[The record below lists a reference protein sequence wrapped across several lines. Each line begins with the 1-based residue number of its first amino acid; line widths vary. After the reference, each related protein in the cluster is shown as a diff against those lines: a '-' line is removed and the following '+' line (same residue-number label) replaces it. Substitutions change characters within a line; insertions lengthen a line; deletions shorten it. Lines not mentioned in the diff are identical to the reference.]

1 MKESNKTAVDKIS
14 DAMNDKGGL
23 YIAVVF
29 LILLFGLLFLTIW
42 VNEISNKTGVN
53 TFELQD
59 RILKLERE
67 FSLSDELNTDF
78 LSDTDAQFQFLEKE
92 IRKLWDLSNQR
103 NRKNIEKIIESM
115 SNMDQLISNLE
126 QSYESLSTAKSL
138 LINDLKSLEKTIGT
152 IDLRDSDVIDLKLK
166 LGNLEKK
173 ILIVDET
180 IQAYDSFRQ
189 QTNQTLTDI
198 QSKIY
203 TDVNIIE

>member
-1 MKESNKTAVDKIS
+1 MKESNKTAVDRIS
-14 DAMNDKGGL
+14 DAMNDRGGL

-29 LILLFGLLFLTIW
+29 LILLFGMLFLTIW
-42 VNEISNKTGVN
+42 VNEISKKTGVN

-59 RILKLERE
+59 RIVKLERE

-92 IRKLWDLSNQR
+92 IRKLWDLSNKR
-103 NRKNIEKIIESM
+103 NRKNIEKIIKSM

-152 IDLRDSDVIDLKLK
+152 IDLSDSDVIDLKLK

>member
-1 MKESNKTAVDKIS
+1 MKESNKTVVDRIS

-29 LILLFGLLFLTIW
+29 LILLFGMLFLGIW
-42 VNEISNKTGVN
+42 VNEISKKTGVN

-92 IRKLWDLSNQR
+92 IRKLWDLSNKR
-103 NRKNIEKIIESM
+103 NRKNIEKIIQSM
-115 SNMDQLISNLE
+115 SKMDELIGNLE

-138 LINDLKSLEKTIGT
+138 LISDLKSLEKTIGT
-152 IDLRDSDVIDLKLK
+152 IDLSDSDVIDLKLK

>member
-1 MKESNKTAVDKIS
+1 MSK
-14 DAMNDKGGL
+14 M
-23 YIAVVF
+23 
-29 LILLFGLLFLTIW
+29 
-42 VNEISNKTGVN
+42 
-53 TFELQD
+53 
-59 RILKLERE
+59 
-67 FSLSDELNTDF
+67 DEL
-78 LSDTDAQFQFLEKE
+78 
-92 IRKLWDLSNQR
+92 IG
-103 NRKNIEKIIESM
+103 
-115 SNMDQLISNLE
+115 NLE

-138 LINDLKSLEKTIGT
+138 LISDLKSLEKTIGT
-152 IDLRDSDVIDLKLK
+152 IDLSDSDVIDLKLK

>member
-1 MKESNKTAVDKIS
+1 MKESNKTAVDRIS

-29 LILLFGLLFLTIW
+29 LILLFGMLFLGIW
-42 VNEISNKTGVN
+42 VNEISKKTGVN

-92 IRKLWDLSNQR
+92 IRKLWDLSNKR
-103 NRKNIEKIIESM
+103 NRKNIEKIIQSM
-115 SNMDQLISNLE
+115 SKMDELIGNLE

-138 LINDLKSLEKTIGT
+138 LISDLKSLEKTIGT
-152 IDLRDSDVIDLKLK
+152 IDLSDSDVIDLKLK

>member
-1 MKESNKTAVDKIS
+1 MKESNKTAVDRIS
-14 DAMNDKGGL
+14 DAMNDRGGL

-29 LILLFGLLFLTIW
+29 LILLFGMLFLTIW
-42 VNEISNKTGVN
+42 VNEISKKTGVN
-53 TFELQD
+53 TLELQD

-92 IRKLWDLSNQR
+92 IRKLWDLSNKR

-152 IDLRDSDVIDLKLK
+152 IDLSDSDVIDLKLK

>member
-1 MKESNKTAVDKIS
+1 MKESNKTAVDRIS

-29 LILLFGLLFLTIW
+29 LILLFGMLFLGIW
-42 VNEISNKTGVN
+42 VNEISKKTGVN

-92 IRKLWDLSNQR
+92 IRKLWDLSNKR
-103 NRKNIEKIIESM
+103 NRKNIEKIIQSM
-115 SNMDQLISNLE
+115 SNMDELISNLE

-152 IDLRDSDVIDLKLK
+152 IDLSDSDVIDLKLK

-180 IQAYDSFRQ
+180 IRAYDSFRQ

>member
-1 MKESNKTAVDKIS
+1 MKEYKTAIDKIS
-14 DAMNDKGGL
+14 DAMNDRGGL

-42 VNEISNKTGVN
+42 VNEISKKTGVN

-92 IRKLWDLSNQR
+92 IRKLWDLSNKR

-126 QSYESLSTAKSL
+126 QSYESLSIAKSL

-152 IDLRDSDVIDLKLK
+152 IDLSDSDVIDLKLK

>member
-1 MKESNKTAVDKIS
+1 MKESNKTVVDRIS
-14 DAMNDKGGL
+14 NAMNDRGGL

-29 LILLFGLLFLTIW
+29 LILLFGMLFLGIW
-42 VNEISNKTGVN
+42 VNEISKKTGVN

-92 IRKLWDLSNQR
+92 IRKLWDLSNKR
-103 NRKNIEKIIESM
+103 NRKNIEKIIQSM
-115 SNMDQLISNLE
+115 SKMDELIGNLE

-138 LINDLKSLEKTIGT
+138 LISDLKSLEKTIGT
-152 IDLRDSDVIDLKLK
+152 IDLSDSDVIDLKLK

>member
-1 MKESNKTAVDKIS
+1 MKESNKTVVDRIS

-29 LILLFGLLFLTIW
+29 LILLFGMLFLGIW
-42 VNEISNKTGVN
+42 VNEISKKTGVN

-92 IRKLWDLSNQR
+92 IRKLWDLSNKR
-103 NRKNIEKIIESM
+103 NRKNIEKIIQSM
-115 SNMDQLISNLE
+115 SKMDELIGNLE

-152 IDLRDSDVIDLKLK
+152 IDLSDSDVIDLKLK

-180 IQAYDSFRQ
+180 IRAYDSFRQ

>member
-1 MKESNKTAVDKIS
+1 MKESNKTAVDRIS
-14 DAMNDKGGL
+14 DAMNDRGGL

-29 LILLFGLLFLTIW
+29 LILLFGMLFLTIW
-42 VNEISNKTGVN
+42 VNEISKKTGVN

-59 RILKLERE
+59 RIVKLERE

-92 IRKLWDLSNQR
+92 IRKLWDLSNKR
-103 NRKNIEKIIESM
+103 NRKNIEKIIKSM

-152 IDLRDSDVIDLKLK
+152 IDLSDSDVIDLKLK

-203 TDVNIIE
+203 TDVNVIE

>member
-1 MKESNKTAVDKIS
+1 MKFQK
-14 DAMNDKGGL
+14 
-23 YIAVVF
+23 
-29 LILLFGLLFLTIW
+29 
-42 VNEISNKTGVN
+42 KTGVN

-92 IRKLWDLSNQR
+92 IRKLWDLSNKR

-138 LINDLKSLEKTIGT
+138 LINDLKSLEKTIGS
-152 IDLRDSDVIDLKLK
+152 IDLSDSDVIDLKLK

>member
-42 VNEISNKTGVN
+42 VNEISKKTGVN

-92 IRKLWDLSNQR
+92 
-103 NRKNIEKIIESM
+103 
-115 SNMDQLISNLE
+115 
-126 QSYESLSTAKSL
+126 
-138 LINDLKSLEKTIGT
+138 KTIGT
-152 IDLRDSDVIDLKLK
+152 IDLSDSDVIDLKLK

>member
-1 MKESNKTAVDKIS
+1 MKESNKTAVDRIS
-14 DAMNDKGGL
+14 DAMNDRGGL
-23 YIAVVF
+23 FIAVVF
-29 LILLFGLLFLTIW
+29 LILLFGMLFLTIW
-42 VNEISNKTGVN
+42 VNEISKKTGVN
-53 TFELQD
+53 TIELQD

-92 IRKLWDLSNQR
+92 IRKLWDLSNKR

-152 IDLRDSDVIDLKLK
+152 IDLSDSDVIDLKLK

>member
-1 MKESNKTAVDKIS
+1 MKESNKTAVDRIS
-14 DAMNDKGGL
+14 DAMNDRGGL

-29 LILLFGLLFLTIW
+29 LILLFGMLFLGIW
-42 VNEISNKTGVN
+42 VNEISKKTGVN

-92 IRKLWDLSNQR
+92 IRKLWDLSNKR
-103 NRKNIEKIIESM
+103 NRKNIEKIIQSM
-115 SNMDQLISNLE
+115 SKMDELIGNLE

-138 LINDLKSLEKTIGT
+138 LISDLKSLEKTIGT
-152 IDLRDSDVIDLKLK
+152 IDLSDSDVIDLKLK

>member
-1 MKESNKTAVDKIS
+1 MKESNKTAVDRIS
-14 DAMNDKGGL
+14 DAMNDRGGL

-29 LILLFGLLFLTIW
+29 LILLFGMLFLTIW
-42 VNEISNKTGVN
+42 VNEISKKTGVN

-78 LSDTDAQFQFLEKE
+78 LSDTDTQFQFLEKE
-92 IRKLWDLSNQR
+92 IRKLWDLSNKR

-126 QSYESLSTAKSL
+126 QSYESLSITKSL

-152 IDLRDSDVIDLKLK
+152 IDLSDSDVIDLKLK

>member
-1 MKESNKTAVDKIS
+1 MKESNKTVVDRIS
-14 DAMNDKGGL
+14 DAMNDRGGL

-29 LILLFGLLFLTIW
+29 LILLFGMLFLGIW
-42 VNEISNKTGVN
+42 VNEISKKTGVN

-92 IRKLWDLSNQR
+92 IRKLWDLSNKR
-103 NRKNIEKIIESM
+103 NRKNIEKIIQSM
-115 SNMDQLISNLE
+115 SKMDELIGNLE

-138 LINDLKSLEKTIGT
+138 LISDLKSLEKTIGT
-152 IDLRDSDVIDLKLK
+152 IDLSDSDVIDLKLK

>member
-1 MKESNKTAVDKIS
+1 MKESNKTVVDRIS
-14 DAMNDKGGL
+14 DAMNDRGGL

-29 LILLFGLLFLTIW
+29 LILLFGMLFLGIW
-42 VNEISNKTGVN
+42 VNEISKKTGVN

-92 IRKLWDLSNQR
+92 IRKLWDLSNKR
-103 NRKNIEKIIESM
+103 NRKNIEKIIQSM
-115 SNMDQLISNLE
+115 SNMDELISNLE

-152 IDLRDSDVIDLKLK
+152 IDLSDSDVIDLKLK

-180 IQAYDSFRQ
+180 IRAYDSFRQ

>member
-1 MKESNKTAVDKIS
+1 MKESNKTAVDRIS
-14 DAMNDKGGL
+14 DAMNDRGGL

-29 LILLFGLLFLTIW
+29 LILLFGMLFLTIW
-42 VNEISNKTGVN
+42 VNEISKKTGVN

-92 IRKLWDLSNQR
+92 IRKLWDLSNKR

-152 IDLRDSDVIDLKLK
+152 IDLSDSDVIDLKLNI
-166 LGNLEKK
+166 GNLEKK

>member
-1 MKESNKTAVDKIS
+1 MKESNKTAVDRIS
-14 DAMNDKGGL
+14 DAMNDRGGL

-29 LILLFGLLFLTIW
+29 LILLFGMLFLTIW
-42 VNEISNKTGVN
+42 VNEISKKTGVN

-78 LSDTDAQFQFLEKE
+78 LSDTDTQFQFLEKE
-92 IRKLWDLSNQR
+92 IRKLWDLSNKR

-126 QSYESLSTAKSL
+126 QSYESLNTTKSL
-138 LINDLKSLEKTIGT
+138 LINDLKNLEKTIGT
-152 IDLRDSDVIDLKLK
+152 IDLSDSDVIDLKLK

>member
-1 MKESNKTAVDKIS
+1 MKESNKTAVDRIS
-14 DAMNDKGGL
+14 DAMNDRGGL

-42 VNEISNKTGVN
+42 VNEISKKTGVN
-53 TFELQD
+53 TLELQD

-92 IRKLWDLSNQR
+92 IRKLWDLSNKR

-152 IDLRDSDVIDLKLK
+152 IDLSDSDVIDLKLK

>member
-1 MKESNKTAVDKIS
+1 MKESNKTVVDRIS
-14 DAMNDKGGL
+14 DAMNDRGGL

-29 LILLFGLLFLTIW
+29 LILLFGMLFLGIW
-42 VNEISNKTGVN
+42 VNEISKKTGVN

-92 IRKLWDLSNQR
+92 IRKLWDLSNKR
-103 NRKNIEKIIESM
+103 NRKNIEKIIQSM
-115 SNMDQLISNLE
+115 SKMDELIGNLE

-138 LINDLKSLEKTIGT
+138 LISDLKSLEKTIGT
-152 IDLRDSDVIDLKLK
+152 IDLSDSDVIDLKLK

-180 IQAYDSFRQ
+180 IRAYDSFRQ

>member
-1 MKESNKTAVDKIS
+1 MKESNKTAVDRIS
-14 DAMNDKGGL
+14 DAMNDRGGL

-29 LILLFGLLFLTIW
+29 LILLFGMLFLTIW
-42 VNEISNKTGVN
+42 VNEISKKTGVN

-92 IRKLWDLSNQR
+92 IRKLWDLSNKR
-103 NRKNIEKIIESM
+103 NRKNIEKIIKSM

-152 IDLRDSDVIDLKLK
+152 IDLSDSDVIDLKLK

-180 IQAYDSFRQ
+180 IQAYDTFRQ

-203 TDVNIIE
+203 TDVNVIE

>member
-1 MKESNKTAVDKIS
+1 MNLDFSDDQKFLQVEARKFFDKE
-14 DAMNDKGGL
+14 GGL
-23 YIAVVF
+23 
-29 LILLFGLLFLTIW
+29 LLARK
-42 VNEISNKTGVN
+42 VMDN
-53 TFELQD
+53 
-59 RILKLERE
+59 
-67 FSLSDELNTDF
+67 
-78 LSDTDAQFQFLEKE
+78 DAEGDQA
-92 IRKLWDLSNQR
+92 LW
-103 NRKNIEKIIESM
+103 KKIIESM

-152 IDLRDSDVIDLKLK
+152 IDLSDSDVIDLKLK

>member
-1 MKESNKTAVDKIS
+1 MKESNKTVVDRIS
-14 DAMNDKGGL
+14 DAMNDRGGL

-29 LILLFGLLFLTIW
+29 LILLFGMLFLGIW
-42 VNEISNKTGVN
+42 VNEISKKTGVN

-92 IRKLWDLSNQR
+92 IRKLWDLSNKR
-103 NRKNIEKIIESM
+103 NRKNIEKIIQSM
-115 SNMDQLISNLE
+115 SKMDELIGNLE

-152 IDLRDSDVIDLKLK
+152 IDLSDSDVIDLKLK

>member
-1 MKESNKTAVDKIS
+1 MKESNKTVVDRIS
-14 DAMNDKGGL
+14 DAMNDRGGL

-29 LILLFGLLFLTIW
+29 LILLFGMLFLGIW
-42 VNEISNKTGVN
+42 VNEISKKTGVN

-92 IRKLWDLSNQR
+92 IRKLWDLSNKR
-103 NRKNIEKIIESM
+103 NRKNIEKIIQSM
-115 SNMDQLISNLE
+115 SKMDELIGNLE

-138 LINDLKSLEKTIGT
+138 LISDLKSLEMTIGT
-152 IDLRDSDVIDLKLK
+152 IDLSDSDVIDLKLK

>member
-1 MKESNKTAVDKIS
+1 MKESNKTAVDRIS
-14 DAMNDKGGL
+14 DAMNDRGGL

-29 LILLFGLLFLTIW
+29 LILLFGMLFLGIW
-42 VNEISNKTGVN
+42 VNEISKKTGVN

-92 IRKLWDLSNQR
+92 IRKLWDLSNKR
-103 NRKNIEKIIESM
+103 NRKNIEKIIQSM
-115 SNMDQLISNLE
+115 SNMDELISNLE

-152 IDLRDSDVIDLKLK
+152 IDLSDSDVIDLKLK

-180 IQAYDSFRQ
+180 IRAYDSFRQ